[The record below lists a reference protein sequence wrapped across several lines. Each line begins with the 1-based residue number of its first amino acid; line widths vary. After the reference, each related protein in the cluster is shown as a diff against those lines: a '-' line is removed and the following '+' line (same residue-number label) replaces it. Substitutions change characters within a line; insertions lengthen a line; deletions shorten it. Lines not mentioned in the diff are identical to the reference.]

1 MRVLFINHT
10 IKKSGAGISLGTLVK
25 NLPGDV
31 EPHFLLR
38 KGSEVDGILGVGSR
52 PAVHAR
58 FISQTMTTMYGQG
71 LPLPQF
77 LWQLVKAP
85 YSAARVRSL
94 CRKWKIDLVHI
105 NETTLLA
112 DAWGGVWVGV
122 PVFIHS
128 RTACQLRPF
137 ERRFLE
143 ATGSRKNVRFLAIDD
158 EVRDS
163 LPPVCR
169 EKCTV
174 VYNPIDL
181 GPVPAPDEVAAL
193 RASWGVPPDG
203 VVVGQAATLH
213 PQKGIWDILDLAEAT
228 RQSLPDV
235 RFVLVGDVS
244 AQMGCGPQLQEAIQA
259 RSLAGRVILAG
270 YESRLALVYAAFDV
284 ALCLFGGGL
293 GGVGRAA
300 YEAGLSGKPLV
311 ATLPNPDSS
320 KTLENGVSGLLFTQE
335 DKAGL
340 RAAVERLAGD
350 ATFRNRLGAAAQAAL
365 SRRHDPRAVADRV
378 AALYRSVLS

>member
-25 NLPGDV
+25 NLPDAV

-38 KGSEVDGILGVGSR
+38 KGSEVDEILGVGSR
-52 PAVHAR
+52 PVVHER

-71 LPLPQF
+71 LPFPQF
-77 LWQLVKAP
+77 AWQLVKAP
-85 YSAARVRSL
+85 YSAARVRGL
-94 CRKWKIDLVHI
+94 CRRWGIDLVHI

-112 DAWGGVWVGV
+112 DAWGAAWAGV
-122 PVFIHS
+122 PVFIHA

-137 ERRFLE
+137 ERWFLE
-143 ATGSRKNVRFLAIDD
+143 VTGRLKSARFLAIDD

-163 LPPVCR
+163 LPSVCR
-169 EKCTV
+169 EKCEV
-174 VYNPIDL
+174 VHNPISL
-181 GPVPAPDEVAAL
+181 GPAPKPSEVEAL
-193 RASWGVPPDG
+193 RAAWGVRSG
-203 VVVGQAATLH
+203 EVVVGQAASLH
-213 PQKGIWDILDLAEAT
+213 PEKGIWDILHLAEAT
-228 RQSLPDV
+228 RETLPDV
-235 RFVLVGDVS
+235 RFVLVGDTAAAV
-244 AQMGCGPQLQEAIQA
+244 GCGPQLAEAIRS
-259 RSLAGRVILAG
+259 RSLAGRVVLAG

-311 ATLPNPDSS
+311 ATLPDPAAS
-320 KTLENGVSGLLFTQE
+320 KTLQDGVSGLLFTQE
-335 DKAGL
+335 DAPGI

-350 ATFRNRLGAAAQAAL
+350 PALRASLGAAAKSAL
-365 SRRHDPRAVADRV
+365 AERHDPAHV
-378 AALYRSVLS
+378 AARVVSLYRGVLP